1 MCDYL
6 MKMFRDKL
14 ENLSISDYHGLN
26 SPGLTCYLN
35 SVLQV
40 LFMTK
45 DFREA
50 VKRCCSQDS
59 TTIDQHLRELFHNLG
74 KRTARTHDVI
84 LKLGITDVYEQR
96 DAAEYL
102 EKILCLTS
110 PEASK
115 MFKGELNHKT
125 TCGECN
131 KRNDCRSLF
140 WILPLAVEDSRSKT
154 FNVEGLQAFFR
165 AQRLSGDDRMYC
177 ERCDE
182 KRDADTE
189 WEITQHP
196 DVLTLLLKRF
206 TFDDERRCFVK
217 LHCRAAAPRTLHL
230 EKYVYDLYA
239 VVNHFGTLSGG
250 HYMAEIRSFET
261 GWWYCFD
268 DGTVKRSKPELLG
281 DDYLR
286 SCTAY
291 LLMYRKSAGEEEER
305 GEALPPPHHHQ
316 LKDHRGG
323 GMENSEHVE
332 GDALKKNPVGRK
344 RTDSSGELD
353 KDPNRRSER
362 FTRTRRDGD
371 QQEIHRPQLDTCHRY
386 TTATPAV
393 HLSTRHVEGLFEKK
407 VNSKK
412 RRAEVNW
419 TSCETTDDIIQKTS
433 PSDRSTARKTIKSN
447 KRARH
452 HKEAAADGGEE
463 RYTEHADVKSCHV
476 CSSSSVSHLTTRWP
490 GLRGAGRPGL
500 RGADGPGEASRS
512 SNLCRKSSFP
522 GNKEKIVPV
531 DSGRKTTGMK
541 RQKTQR
547 PRETKT
553 EMRKPWKS

>member
-6 MKMFRDKL
+6 MKMFRNKL

-45 DFREA
+45 EFREA

-59 TTIDQHLRELFHNLG
+59 TTIDQHLRELFHDLG

-206 TFDDERRCFVK
+206 TFDDGRRCFVK

-261 GWWYCFD
+261 GCWYCFD

-291 LLMYRKSAGEEEER
+291 LLMYRKGAGVEEER
-305 GEALPPPHHHQ
+305 GEALPPPPPHHHQ

-332 GDALKKNPVGRK
+332 GNALKKNPVGRK
-344 RTDSSGELD
+344 RTDSSGEL
-353 KDPNRRSER
+353 
-362 FTRTRRDGD
+362 
-371 QQEIHRPQLDTCHRY
+371 
-386 TTATPAV
+386 
-393 HLSTRHVEGLFEKK
+393 TRHVEGLFERK

-412 RRAEVNW
+412 RRAEVNG

-433 PSDRSTARKTIKSN
+433 PSDRI
-447 KRARH
+447 
-452 HKEAAADGGEE
+452 
-463 RYTEHADVKSCHV
+463 
-476 CSSSSVSHLTTRWP
+476 SHLTRRRPAGPVCVERAGPVCVERAGPVCVERAGPVCVERTDPARRAGHQISAENQASPETR
-490 GLRGAGRPGL
+490 
-500 RGADGPGEASRS
+500 
-512 SNLCRKSSFP
+512 RK
-522 GNKEKIVPV
+522 
-531 DSGRKTTGMK
+531 
-541 RQKTQR
+541 
-547 PRETKT
+547 
-553 EMRKPWKS
+553 